1 MSQEA
6 ITIELNPYEK
16 LYNSKLSCDEV
27 DEMKSNLTSFFIELI
42 EADRENRLIEKI
54 SNERQSNE
62 SEAKRGSD
70 QRRMRKVGKIPLQSV
85 STKKAR

>member
-54 SNERQSNE
+54 SNERLNDGPE
-62 SEAKRGSD
+62 TE
-70 QRRMRKVGKIPLQSV
+70 RRSYAGRKRKVGKISV
-85 STKKAR
+85 